1 MLLYDGDKKLSVLV
15 ARIMQQQERQ
25 FTHKS
30 IQVVVKTLATLHAG
44 K

>member
-25 FTHKS
+25 S